1 MPIFSFLF
9 LYFLFLSFFLALSF
23 PSSFLLLPGHSSGQ
37 SGRDPQLESSSF
49 LKEEAAEISR
59 PLLCPSWHL
68 KQFPVVCFPLC
79 CQPHFTS
86 VNSVS
91 QVLVLAKSLASN
103 ILKYDCI

>member
-37 SGRDPQLESSSF
+37 VVTHSSF

-68 KQFPVVCFPLC
+68 EQFPAVCFPLC